1 MDSSATGQ
9 EVMTLTQM
17 ASFATPELT
26 MAWNDRKLELKLARL
41 QLYNDIL
48 YNRLAAEILAS
59 REEIDRRLHEC
70 IRTAT
75 KPSELRI
82 PIFTFKN
89 CHGLNPPGDLRIW
102 TEGLCKKEG
111 WHWTMQANDD
121 RYPVSHYSII
131 TRTDIC
137 QRLALLF
144 DATHFWVS
152 CRHTGAG
159 VTPLGACSVLE
170 HELVLHYYPN
180 GMPRAR
186 LDSLLACNQR
196 QLARDGVEPIMPV
209 VHRLVWVE
217 GPGDEQ
223 PPALAYPRGPGG
235 LVYRDG
241 PHTPPREAGLPPR
254 PPPELLRHGRGTVRD
269 YDSVEDAARD
279 LGRELMEEAAHD
291 LAESDDGERP
301 QCHCHECHW

>member
-1 MDSSATGQ
+1 
-9 EVMTLTQM
+9 
-17 ASFATPELT
+17 

-59 REEIDRRLHEC
+59 REEIDRKLHEC

-89 CHGLNPPGDLRIW
+89 CHGVNPPGATRIW
-102 TEGLCKKEG
+102 AEDLCKREG
-111 WHWTMQANDD
+111 WHWTMQANND

-217 GPGDEQ
+217 GAGDEQ

-241 PHTPPREAGLPPR
+241 PSTPEPAQGRECPGAPREESRDDGSI
-254 PPPELLRHGRGTVRD
+254 TV
-269 YDSVEDAARD
+269 YDTMEDAARD
-279 LGRELMEEAAHD
+279 LGRELMEEA
-291 LAESDDGERP
+291 RCP
-301 QCHCHECHW
+301 CHECHW